1 MDIYGTIGPA
11 CLDLFLLKEMFAN
24 GMTGMRLNLSHI
36 TIKDAAPMIELYQ
49 KAAKEAGVKNPKLLI
64 DMQGPEIRV
73 GAMEEPLKL
82 VEDQT
87 VILGQ
92 DGVPI
97 PEFLFPYL
105 KEGQTLLLDDGK
117 IKVEVTENQDKKV
130 ECRVLRGGLLQ
141 GRKSIAVENCVIP
154 IPTLTDQDKE
164 NLKEAKKYGVTGIM
178 QPFVRSSDDL
188 RQVRNAMKEAGCED
202 LKLLAKIENQY
213 GVDNLETF
221 FEWSDEI
228 VIARGD
234 LGNAMPLWELPGV
247 QKRIEKA
254 CREADMPFMVV
265 TQMLSSMEHS
275 KVPTRAEVSD
285 IYNAAYDG
293 AGSVMVTGE
302 TAVGEYP
309 AEVIRYL
316 ANTAR
321 AGWKD
326 REEQD
331 RQNMIGECLE

>member
-11 CLDLFLLKEMFAN
+11 CLDLNVLKEMFAN

-64 DMQGPEIRV
+64 DMQGSEIRV
-73 GAMEEPLKL
+73 EAMDNPMELC
-82 VEDQT
+82 EDKT

-92 DGVPI
+92 GGVPI
-97 PEFLFPYL
+97 PAFLIPYL

-117 IKVEVTENQDKKV
+117 MKLEVMEQNV
-130 ECRVLRGGLLQ
+130 NHVICRVLRGGILK
-141 GRKSIAVENCVIP
+141 GRKSIAVENCAIP
-154 IPTLTDQDKE
+154 VPTLTVQDKE
-164 NLKEAKKYGVTGIM
+164 NLKEAKAYGVTGIM
-178 QPFVRSSDDL
+178 QPFVRSS
-188 RQVRNAMKEAGCED
+188 ED
-202 LKLLAKIENQY
+202 LKEVKKAMEETGCGDLTLLAKIENQY
-213 GVDNLETF
+213 GIRNLSTF
-221 FEWSDEI
+221 FEWADEI

-247 QKRIEKA
+247 QKRIQNICK
-254 CREADMPFMVV
+254 EANMPFMVV

-293 AGSVMVTGE
+293 ASSVMVTGE
-302 TAVGEYP
+302 TAVGDYP

-316 ANTAR
+316 ANTAKE
-321 AGWKD
+321 GWKD
-326 REEQD
+326 R
-331 RQNMIGECLE
+331 LA